1 MTEPGTWV
9 IDLDGVVW
17 RSGRP
22 IDGGAEAIAELRMRG
37 HGVLFA
43 TNNSSSTRELHLSRL
58 AAVGIEATP
67 AELVTS
73 AEAAAGLVAEGA
85 RVLVLADP
93 GVHEALLAR
102 RAEVV
107 ERGPADAVVV
117 GFTRSLDYERLERA
131 ASAVRAG
138 ARLIGTNSDPTFP
151 TPDGVIPGAGALLA
165 AVVTAAGVEPVIA
178 GKPHDPMAAL
188 VREISSTMMA

>member
-1 MTEPGTWV
+1 
-9 IDLDGVVW
+9 
-17 RSGRP
+17 
-22 IDGGAEAIAELRMRG
+22 
-37 HGVLFA
+37 
-43 TNNSSSTRELHLSRL
+43 
-58 AAVGIEATP
+58 
-67 AELVTS
+67 VTS

-85 RVLVLADP
+85 RVLALADP

-188 VREISSTMMA
+188 VRARAERVAMVAGDRASTDGRLARALEAPFGLVLSGVTRADEVPGLDPPPERVADTLHALVAASA